1 LYVRFVRILFPNSG
15 FWCQALRDDSKIN
28 DIAKEQPEHP
38 AHPHSDNFKFAD
50 DDGSAHPGR
59 ATSKDKDISVQPSAE
74 PKIGD
79 IPKERPEHPA
89 HPHSDVNQ
97 LAGFKFADE
106 GSDSGHLAHPH
117 FDNAKVPGTVMS
129 DAASD
134 QFVFEKGHAK
144 VADVKPD
151 IIESDHAVADIRY
164 LLHTAHDANAVGALD
179 PNHTIAPQDMTK
191 VQLPHQNDEGTT
203 EPRHVSPR
211 RREEACRNSQ
221 IPQDIAGKTREAP
234 RRRRRYDP
242 ELRARTQR
250 AEHNAPI

>member
-50 DDGSAHPGR
+50 DDGSAHPGH
-59 ATSKDKDISVQPSAE
+59 ATGKDKDISVQPSAE

-79 IPKERPEHPA
+79 IPKEHPEPPA

-191 VQLPHQNDEGTT
+191 VQLPHHHSDF
-203 EPRHVSPR
+203 HF
-211 RREEACRNSQ
+211 A
-221 IPQDIAGKTREAP
+221 
-234 RRRRRYDP
+234 
-242 ELRARTQR
+242 
-250 AEHNAPI
+250 